1 MTVRATEP
9 AKGSAAGVL
18 VPAAP
23 PSTERR
29 VRKAPLVWVGL
40 LAAGLWTYHVFSAVM
55 ISPDSALF
63 IEYAQRLGA
72 EPIQALRAYDQHP
85 LFPALMLFLRQVC
98 GQFWSEGAAGWILA
112 GRLAGLAGYI
122 GILLAAYALG
132 TRAYDRRIGVIT
144 ALLAALLP
152 DLSHLAADVLS
163 DTPHLA
169 LYLAGLAALAT
180 GLESERRARWLL
192 GSAAASALAFL
203 TRPEGGAVLVIGLV
217 FVALRRDWRLQRR
230 LTLGLSM
237 LAVFAAISAPY
248 QVATG
253 RFVKKKPLP
262 QLLQFGLGDEQAA
275 LDLRKPQHSDAAEP
289 RPVAYAGLDRRGALI
304 PINVLYECGRALRV
318 VYAIPVLIGL
328 AFARPRRQPG
338 RILAAA
344 FALHAFL
351 LCALQSSY
359 GYLDRR
365 HTLVLAAL
373 AMPLAAAGLVYLA
386 QRIRPQANFGFQLA
400 AIIGLCVLLTGPWLL
415 RPVNRG
421 HEHVRAAARW
431 FSENTPPD
439 AFLVGNRRLHRVA
452 LCADRAF
459 AEWPWYQGRVPELV
473 EFLASYARPNTYLAI
488 DTLLMTTPPRPAT
501 FMEDL
506 HSMLGSQ
513 LDLAF
518 SVAAAPGEAPTEIK
532 IYEYRSVPRADGFP

>member
-1 MTVRATEP
+1 MTVRVTEP
-9 AKGSAAGVL
+9 AKGSAVGVL

-23 PSTERR
+23 PSAARK

-421 HEHVRAAARW
+421 HEHAMRRPVGSRR
-431 FSENTPPD
+431 TPTGRL
-439 AFLVGNRRLHRVA
+439 LVGNRRLHRVA
-452 LCADRAF
+452 LSADALRRVAMVPGTRA
-459 AEWPWYQGRVPELV
+459 GMV